1 MNLPTLVF
9 FILGDASAQQCEK
22 SGYVQGSCADSER
35 DAYACCPSD
44 ALRAQWAE
52 AERRRQAERQEAAR
66 EEAARQEAVR
76 QAAALLSP
84 LKQKAQHVY
93 PLQAVPAGT
102 YTLGCTPGQGDE
114 CGDDEKPSHDVLLP
128 QPFLM
133 GKTEVTQGLYEQIM
147 GNNPSSNSSC
157 GSSCPVEQVSWYDAV
172 AFANALS
179 EHLGLPQCYAIS
191 GENVTLPSGLSC
203 GGFRLPTEAEWE
215 IAARGG
221 QDLRYSGS
229 NSADAVGWYN
239 ENSGY
244 DTHPVG
250 QKQPNGYGLY
260 DMSGNVWEWVW
271 DWYDSDEYQN
281 RVALSGDNMTIVSQH
296 DGPKTSVRRVLRGGS
311 NLDGTRFLRS
321 TFRVRGEP
329 EGRDRYC
336 GFRLVLPSPSP
347 A

>member
-1 MNLPTLVF
+1 MVEIP
-9 FILGDASAQQCEK
+9 
-22 SGYVQGSCADSER
+22 
-35 DAYACCPSD
+35 P
-44 ALRAQWAE
+44 
-52 AERRRQAERQEAAR
+52 
-66 EEAARQEAVR
+66 
-76 QAAALLSP
+76 
-84 LKQKAQHVY
+84 
-93 PLQAVPAGT
+93 GT
-102 YTLGCTPGQGDE
+102 YRIGCTKSQRKVCD
-114 CGDDEKPSHDVLLP
+114 DDEKPAHDVMLP

-147 GNNPSSNSSC
+147 GSNPSRFSDC
-157 GSSCPVEQVSWYDAV
+157 GSSCPVEKVSWYDAV

-229 NSADAVGWYN
+229 NSADAVAWYLD
-239 ENSGY
+239 NSGVK
-244 DTHPVG
+244 THPVG

-296 DGPKTSVRRVLRGGS
+296 YGPKTGVHRSLRGGS
-311 NLDGTRFLRS
+311 FNLDSWNLRASYRFRDWFGPV
-321 TFRVRGEP
+321 FRFG
-329 EGRDRYC
+329 YY
-336 GFRLVLPSPSP
+336 GFRLVLPSPSLG
-347 A
+347 